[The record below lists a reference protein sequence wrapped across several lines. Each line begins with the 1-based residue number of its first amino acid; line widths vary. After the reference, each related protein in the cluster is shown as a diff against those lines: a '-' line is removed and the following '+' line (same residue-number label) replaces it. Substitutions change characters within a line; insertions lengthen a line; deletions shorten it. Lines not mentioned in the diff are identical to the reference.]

1 MRTFASFVLFVSIML
16 SAFSTAQAERRVALV
31 IGNSNYEN
39 AGKLTNPKND
49 AEAVSAALKRLG
61 FEVLTG
67 IDTDIQKMI
76 SLVRDFSKALEGAD
90 VALFY
95 YAGHGLQVDGNNYLA
110 PIDAD
115 LSDRADLDF
124 GTVKLSSVMRQMN
137 RQGAANLVF
146 LDACRDNPLAKTLAR
161 SLASSSR
168 SATIGRGLARVE
180 ASVGTLISYATQP
193 GNVALDGT
201 DGHSPFTKAL
211 LKHIETPGLDVST
224 MMIRVRQDVIKATE
238 QKQVPWD
245 HSSLTGQFYF
255 VPREE
260 TEVAAVDLTTDNN
273 RSANNGTTR
282 AAQTRLQA
290 EQSAMELAF
299 WNTVKDTNDPD
310 LLQTYIDRFP
320 DGVYANLARVL
331 KNRARAARAVDVA
344 SANPQADTDEDAPQA
359 TEGQPETTVAST
371 DQTPGEP
378 DTEDP
383 GKAGKDDPEQGKRV
397 ALAKLRNKA
406 NGGDRDAALELA
418 RHYEEA
424 GQPERAAEF
433 AMIVIKDAGDKGADH
448 FLSDTG
454 AWTKDFWK
462 ALQGKLR
469 DQSLYAGGIDGVPGQ
484 GTKRAVSSYA
494 GIKVAQP
501 TVTQKRRKTTQ
512 PTVTTQ
518 QPVRKKAEQPTY
530 QKPPPNKW
538 CQIDPNWAR
547 CTNQ

>member
-1 MRTFASFVLFVSIML
+1 MRTFAKFVLFASIML

-39 AGKLTNPKND
+39 AGKLVNPKND
-49 AEAVSAALKRLG
+49 AEAVSAALKRLN

-146 LDACRDNPLAKTLAR
+146 LDACRDNPLAQTLAR
-161 SLASSSR
+161 SLASTSR

-180 ASVGTLISYATQP
+180 ASVGTLIAYATQP
-193 GNVALDGT
+193 GNVALDGI
-201 DGHSPFTKAL
+201 DGHSPFTRAL

-224 MMIRVRQDVIKATE
+224 MMIKVRQDVIKSTE

-255 VPREE
+255 VPRDE
-260 TEVAAVDLTTDNN
+260 TEVAAVDPGTTATDTN

-299 WNTVKDTNDPD
+299 WNTVKDSNDPD

-331 KNRARAARAVDVA
+331 KNRARQAQEVEVA
-344 SANPQADTDEDAPQA
+344 SANPQADTSKEVPQGSESEPES
-359 TEGQPETTVAST
+359 TEAST
-371 DQTPGEP
+371 EQTQ
-378 DTEDP
+378 DDP
-383 GKAGKDDPEQGKRV
+383 GKKKRV
-397 ALAKLRNKA
+397 AMAMLRNKA
-406 NGGDRDAALELA
+406 KDGDRDAALELA
-418 RHYEEA
+418 RHYEDTGEA
-424 GQPERAAEF
+424 DRAAEY
-433 AMIVIKDAGDKGADH
+433 AMIAIKDAGDKGADH
-448 FLSDTG
+448 FIADTKVWSK
-454 AWTKDFWK
+454 AFWT

-469 DQSLYAGGIDGVPGQ
+469 DQSMYKGGIDGVPGQ
-484 GTKRAVSSYA
+484 GTKRAVSTYA
-494 GIKVAQP
+494 GIKVAEP
-501 TVTQKRRKTTQ
+501 VVTQKRKTNR
-512 PTVTTQ
+512 PAETTH
-518 QPVRKKAEQPTY
+518 QPVRKKAPPPAAEQ
-530 QKPPPNKW
+530 QRAPNKW

-547 CTNQ
+547 CTQQ